1 MSGGHLR
8 GLTVFISDLRNCT
21 SKEQEAKRVEKEMAH
36 IRQKFT
42 ADAHMNGYNRKKYVW
57 KILYMYML
65 GYEVDFGHMEA
76 VNLISSPKYSE
87 KSVGYA
93 WCALMLR
100 EGDEL
105 LRLIINSIR
114 TDLIS
119 KQDNA
124 VCLALNSICNV
135 GGKEFAEALSNDV
148 LKLLTA
154 NLTKS
159 YVRKKSALT
168 TLRLYRKSA
177 DALPAAEWADKILS
191 LLDEKNIGVLTSIT
205 SLILG
210 VVSASG
216 PAGWENAAP
225 KAARTLTRLVLNKDY
240 SNDYLYY
247 GIPTPWLQVKLLRM
261 LQFFPAPEEHALKMR
276 VTEVLQRIVSGT
288 DVTKNVN
295 KNNATHA
302 VLFEAINLV
311 IHLGSS
317 TELLGQAVTLLGR
330 FISIREANIRYLGL
344 DTMARLS
351 HQQPET
357 LEALKK
363 HQSTILFS
371 LKDPDISIRRRALDL
386 VYSMCDSSTVKETV
400 SELLNYLAGSD
411 LSIREE
417 LVLKIA
423 ILAERFATDQQWYV
437 DVVLQ
442 LIKSAG
448 DNVSEEIW
456 YRVVQIITN
465 QGEDLQKYATETVW
479 RALQSDP
486 LPHRTL
492 VKVAGYVLG
501 EFGHMIA
508 DVPGSG
514 AVQQLELL
522 HAQFAQGAPDTRA
535 LLLNTYVKL
544 AHTYQEILPQVDAVL
559 RAQSAAMD
567 QELQQRATEYLALS
581 DAHLGTIKSSVLEMM
596 PPFTERESVVQK
608 QLAKSQG
615 EPGAPQ
621 VDRSAPE
628 GGAVVRDDK
637 LPPQPESAPSDLIGG
652 LDLDAQPAAPA
663 PASIDLLG
671 ETMASTPAPPPAA
684 PAATAADDLLGLMSD
699 IPTPTA
705 QGASQATA
713 HNGAGDLL
721 DGLSSLTSP
730 NPTQHATPPAADDVA
745 RWTALCLRDN
755 GVLHEDAAIQVG
767 VKMEF
772 RGHQGRLAVY
782 LGNKTVAALTAIST
796 EVSPCS
802 ALALDSSAV
811 TSTVQPGAQT
821 QQLFNVE
828 CTAFYGEA
836 PQLSLQF
843 AAAGGSVQH
852 VRLQLPL
859 VPTKFLQPLEA
870 TGPEFFRRWKLLDGK
885 ELQQIFKLP
894 ATPLADKKVEEVLCA
909 GLHFALLKGVDA
921 ATNYVASG
929 WLATKGVAPQ
939 SDAASVLL
947 RLEINAQAGMCRFS
961 ARSDSADLNA
971 LLHRLVVGQLGA

>member
-1 MSGGHLR
+1 MP
-8 GLTVFISDLRNCT
+8 D
-21 SKEQEAKRVEKEMAH
+21 
-36 IRQKFT
+36 
-42 ADAHMNGYNRKKYVW
+42 
-57 KILYMYML
+57 
-65 GYEVDFGHMEA
+65 
-76 VNLISSPKYSE
+76 P
-87 KSVGYA
+87 
-93 WCALMLR
+93 
-100 EGDEL
+100 
-105 LRLIINSIR
+105 
-114 TDLIS
+114 
-119 KQDNA
+119 
-124 VCLALNSICNV
+124 
-135 GGKEFAEALSNDV
+135 
-148 LKLLTA
+148 
-154 NLTKS
+154 
-159 YVRKKSALT
+159 
-168 TLRLYRKSA
+168 
-177 DALPAAEWADKILS
+177 LPA
-191 LLDEKNIGVLTSIT
+191 
-205 SLILG
+205 
-210 VVSASG
+210 
-216 PAGWENAAP
+216 PP
-225 KAARTLTRLVLNKDY
+225 RPR
-240 SNDYLYY
+240 
-247 GIPTPWLQVKLLRM
+247 
-261 LQFFPAPEEHALKMR
+261 
-276 VTEVLQRIVSGT
+276 
-288 DVTKNVN
+288 
-295 KNNATHA
+295 
-302 VLFEAINLV
+302 
-311 IHLGSS
+311 
-317 TELLGQAVTLLGR
+317 
-330 FISIREANIRYLGL
+330 
-344 DTMARLS
+344 
-351 HQQPET
+351 
-357 LEALKK
+357 
-363 HQSTILFS
+363 
-371 LKDPDISIRRRALDL
+371 
-386 VYSMCDSSTVKETV
+386 
-400 SELLNYLAGSD
+400 
-411 LSIREE
+411 
-417 LVLKIA
+417 
-423 ILAERFATDQQWYV
+423 YV

-755 GVLHEDAAIQVG
+755 GVLHEDAAIQARTTPQPHSRQPRRSRFTTPARSAGSWRQSVGTASREGWGGGECEGWGEGGASRSSLGPPRKRTALLPRAASHNHHDARPAPTDRPHLRAKVG

-802 ALALDSSAV
+802 ALALESSAV

-894 ATPLADKKVEEVLCA
+894 ATPLADKKVEEILCA
-909 GLHFALLKGVDA
+909 GLHFALLKGLPKHDSPPSPSLPHCTHLPQVS
-921 ATNYVASG
+921 TRQQNYVASG
-929 WLATKGVAPQ
+929 WLATR
-939 SDAASVLL
+939 VLL
-947 RLEINAQAGMCRFS
+947 PRATPPRCFCA
-961 ARSDSADLNA
+961 
-971 LLHRLVVGQLGA
+971 